1 MENIGLMGDKALWTL
16 YTCGED
22 TVDLSYVGLRIV
34 LEKGKGLAKTHLL
47 GCCVERFCLN
57 SAVVNSILEKIL
69 NSLF

>member
-1 MENIGLMGDKALWTL
+1 MENIGLIGDKALWTL

-22 TVDLSYVGLRIV
+22 TVDLSYRSQDCLR
-34 LEKGKGLAKTHLL
+34 KGQRIGETHLL
-47 GCCVERFCLN
+47 GCRVESFCLN